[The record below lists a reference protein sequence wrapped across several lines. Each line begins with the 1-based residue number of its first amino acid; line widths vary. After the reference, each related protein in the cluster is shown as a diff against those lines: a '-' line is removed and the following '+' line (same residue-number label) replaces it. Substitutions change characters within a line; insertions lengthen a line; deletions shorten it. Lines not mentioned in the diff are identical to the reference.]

1 LDLKNELKRTKHKVQ
16 STKFRF
22 HSSKFKAQELRLS
35 MKLTFLGTGTST
47 GVPSI
52 GCECETCLSD
62 DPRDKRLRVSVIIEH
77 AGRTVLVDTSSDFRQ
92 QALRFG
98 LKQLD
103 AVLITHCHADHIF
116 GLDDIRPLNF
126 RFGALGV
133 YANDRA
139 WVDIK
144 RIFKYIFEPS
154 HFGGGLPQ
162 VIPHVVT
169 PGAAFCIGKD
179 LLITPLEV
187 IHGRL
192 PVIAYRF
199 NDFAYLTDLSEI
211 PPPQWKRY
219 GIWTFWFLTVYVS
232 KNIQRTCGWIR
243 RLEFVAE
250 LKPSRTFFTHMA
262 HDIKHERDSKRLP
275 EGVEFGYDGQVVEK
289 IEMVSLDC

>member
-1 LDLKNELKRTKHKVQ
+1 
-16 STKFRF
+16 
-22 HSSKFKAQELRLS
+22 

-52 GCECETCLSD
+52 ACKCETCTSD
-62 DPRDKRLRVSVIIEH
+62 DPRDKRLRVSIIIEH
-77 AGRTVLVDTSSDFRQ
+77 DDYVVLVDTSADFRQ

-98 LKQLD
+98 LTFLD

-126 RFGALGV
+126 RYGALGV

-154 HFGGGLPQ
+154 YYGGGLPEVQ
-162 VIPHVVT
+162 ANVVT
-169 PGAAFCIGKD
+169 PGASFCMGSD

-192 PVIAYRF
+192 PVMAYRF

-211 PPPQWKRY
+211 PRETMDALQGLDVLVLDCLRFSEHPTHLWVDKA
-219 GIWTFWFLTVYVS
+219 LDYVAQ
-232 KNIQRTCGWIR
+232 I
-243 RLEFVAE
+243 
-250 LKPSRTFFTHMA
+250 KPRRTFFTHIA
-262 HDIKHERDSKRLP
+262 HDIKHERDSARLP
-275 EGVEFGYDGQVVEK
+275 PGVHFAYDGLVLE
-289 IEMVSLDC
+289 SN